1 MPELFDVVEL
11 LVDLPELGLYAGMQG
26 TIIDVHADGVAYE
39 VEFTNEQG
47 EAIDFTSL
55 RPDHFVVVWEAH
67 TQRWVPVVER
77 VAALA
82 ERLPE
87 AGQAELLDFAR
98 FLKFRASQQQR
109 LELSQEIKAPDVIPA
124 R

>member
-1 MPELFDVVEL
+1 MPEQFDVVEL
-11 LVDLPELGLYAGMQG
+11 LVDLPEPGLYAGMQG
-26 TIIDVHADGVAYE
+26 TIIDVHGAGVAYE
-39 VEFTNEQG
+39 GEFTNEQG
-47 EAIDFTSL
+47 EAIDSIPL
-55 RPDHFVVVWEAH
+55 RPDYFVVVWEAR
-67 TQRWVPVVER
+67 TQRWVLLAER

-98 FLKFRASQQQR
+98 FHKFRASQQQR
-109 LELSQEIKAPDVIPA
+109 PTLSPGIRAPDVIPT